1 VLEVANRWLFESL
14 ADNLIAN
21 EIVLRTD
28 SEDLKMLLQKSRR
41 SIIDAILLWKKI
53 PVAAL
58 KFGLKM
64 DIKFEELSI
73 IGFADGILASRR
85 LTQVLT
91 VSQHAPE
98 IVKEAITY

>member
-1 VLEVANRWLFESL
+1 
-14 ADNLIAN
+14 
-21 EIVLRTD
+21 
-28 SEDLKMLLQKSRR
+28 
-41 SIIDAILLWKKI
+41 LLWKKI

-85 LTQVLT
+85 LTQV
-91 VSQHAPE
+91 
-98 IVKEAITY
+98 